1 MAYSD
6 EQIRGAIAAGNIV
19 VRPFRPEAVNGAS
32 LDVCLGRWCY
42 RIAGPHP
49 SEGRR
54 AVFNPF
60 DEEAVTAY
68 FRLDQAH
75 PLAEA
80 TQRPGVPSS
89 VRKELERLRG
99 IPEDR
104 LVILL
109 APGERVLGHTEE
121 FVGIF
126 DGVSEMRARST
137 WGRCGIT
144 VALCA
149 GWGDPGYVN
158 RWTMEIANN
167 NPAWVPLLVGE
178 RIAQIVFHETGPVAH
193 RYGHGGKY
201 QAGEAL
207 DELVAAWSPEQML
220 PRAYEDLKRQRL
232 AGPVAAS
239 VPAERVAASG
249 AVAQPPSIPGRQ
261 ATDAEATA

>member
-6 EQIRGAIAAGNIV
+6 RDIRNGITSGNIV
-19 VRPFRPEAVNGAS
+19 VHPFHPEAINGAS
-32 LDVCLGRWCY
+32 LDVRLGVWCY
-42 RIAGPHP
+42 RIVGPHP
-49 SEGRR
+49 SEGRN

-60 DEEAVTAY
+60 DESAVAAY
-68 FRLDQAH
+68 FHLDRAA
-75 PLAEA
+75 PRARVAEA
-80 TQRPGVPSS
+80 PGVPWA

-104 LVILL
+104 EILLL
-109 APGERVLGHTEE
+109 APGERILGHTEE

-167 NPAWVPLLVGE
+167 NPSWVPLPVGE
-178 RIAQIVFHETGPVAH
+178 RIAQIVFHETGAVHH
-193 RYGHGGKY
+193 RYGQGGKY
-201 QAGEAL
+201 QAGEDL
-207 DELVAAWSPEQML
+207 ETLVRDWSPEQML
-220 PRAYEDLKRQRL
+220 PRAYKDLEHR
-232 AGPVAAS
+232 PPTV
-239 VPAERVAASG
+239 E
-249 AVAQPPSIPGRQ
+249 AVA
-261 ATDAEATA
+261 